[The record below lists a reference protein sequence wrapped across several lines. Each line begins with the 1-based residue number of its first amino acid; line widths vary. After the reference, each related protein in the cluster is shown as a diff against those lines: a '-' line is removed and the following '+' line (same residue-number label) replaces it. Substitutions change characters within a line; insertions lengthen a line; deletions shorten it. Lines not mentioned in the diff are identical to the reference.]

1 MDIKGR
7 EDSSLRE
14 YPITEQQSKEMYTEH
29 SPYVYGIALM
39 MTKSKTLADDITQ
52 ETFLR
57 AFQKFHLYDSTK
69 PLRPWLYR
77 MTINMIRST
86 QRKQRWLT
94 FFGQVPE
101 AALPYSLEEL
111 ILKNEREQELWQV
124 VNSLLKKRRDVII
137 LHYYAGLTLQEVAS
151 TLGIRLGT
159 CKSRLH
165 EALKQLRKNGEDN
178 YLLIPI
184 KETMK

>member
-1 MDIKGR
+1 M
-7 EDSSLRE
+7 RE
-14 YPITEQQSKEMYTEH
+14 YPISEQQSKEMYIEY
-29 SPYVYGIALM
+29 SSYVYGIALM
-39 MTKSKTLADDITQ
+39 MTKSKMLADDITQ

-57 AFQKFHLYDSTK
+57 AFQKFHLYDPSK
-69 PLRPWLYR
+69 PLRPWLFR
-77 MTINMIRST
+77 MTINLIRST

-94 FFGQVPE
+94 FFGKVPDD
-101 AALPYSLEEL
+101 AMSDSLEDL

-124 VNSLLKKRRDVII
+124 VNNLLKKRKDVII

-151 TLGIRLGT
+151 ILGIRLGT

-165 EALKQLRKNGEDN
+165 AALKQLRENNEDN

-184 KETMK
+184 KENMK

>member
-1 MDIKGR
+1 M
-7 EDSSLRE
+7 RE
-14 YPITEQQSKEMYTEH
+14 YPISEQQSKEMYIEN

-39 MTKSKTLADDITQ
+39 MTKSKMLADDITQ

-69 PLRPWLYR
+69 PLRPWLFR

-94 FFGQVPE
+94 FFGQVPD
-101 AALPYSLEEL
+101 AMSDSLEDL

-124 VNSLLKKRRDVII
+124 VNTLLKKRRDVII

-151 TLGIRLGT
+151 ILGIRLGT

-165 EALKQLRKNGEDN
+165 AALKQLRENNEDN

-184 KETMK
+184 KENMK